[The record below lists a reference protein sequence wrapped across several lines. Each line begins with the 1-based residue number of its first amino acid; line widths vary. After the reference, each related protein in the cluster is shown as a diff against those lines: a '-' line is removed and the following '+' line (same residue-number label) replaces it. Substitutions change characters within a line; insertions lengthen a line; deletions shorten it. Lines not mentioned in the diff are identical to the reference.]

1 MNVIQIIIRNTRKVK
16 HMKERLSVT
25 LDSDLATKIRKISE
39 KEKIPQSKIIGEA
52 VRLWERKRIE
62 SLMRK
67 GYQESSDEDLYLAEF
82 DLEAGNEVME

>member
-1 MNVIQIIIRNTRKVK
+1 
-16 HMKERLSVT
+16 MKERLSVT
-25 LDSDLATKIRKISE
+25 IDSDLASKIRRISQ

-67 GYQESSDEDLYLAEF
+67 GYQGSSDEDLYLAEF

>member
-1 MNVIQIIIRNTRKVK
+1 MNVIQIIIPNMRKVK

-25 LDSDLATKIRKISE
+25 IDSDLATKIRKISE

-82 DLEAGNEVME
+82 DLEAGNEVIE

>member
-1 MNVIQIIIRNTRKVK
+1 MRKVK

-25 LDSDLATKIRKISE
+25 IDSDLASKIRKISE

-62 SLMRK
+62 GLMRE

-82 DLEAGNEVME
+82 DLEAGNEVIE

>member
-1 MNVIQIIIRNTRKVK
+1 MRKVK

-25 LDSDLATKIRKISE
+25 IDSDLASKIRKISE

-52 VRLWERKRIE
+52 VRLWERKRTE

-82 DLEAGNEVME
+82 DLEAGNEVIE